1 MLFIET
7 KLKGAFV
14 IELEKYSDDRGFF
27 SRAWCQKE
35 FKEQGI
41 NSRFV
46 QANIGFSK
54 NSGTIRGIHYQIAP
68 FEEAKLV
75 RCIRGAIFDVVLDLR
90 PELPSFKQWFGVE
103 LSDENRKM
111 LYVPEGCAHGYQ
123 ALVDNT
129 EVFYQV
135 SQVYSPESERGIR
148 WNDPEFDIEWP
159 IDEDLVISEKDQNW
173 SDFME

>member
-14 IELEKYSDDRGFF
+14 VELEKYSDDRGFF

-123 ALVDNT
+123 TLVDNT

-135 SQVYSPESERGIR
+135 SQVYSAESERGIR

-173 SDFME
+173 PDFME

>member
-123 ALVDNT
+123 TLVDNT

-135 SQVYSPESERGIR
+135 SQVYSAESERGIR

-173 SDFME
+173 PDFME

>member
-7 KLKGAFV
+7 KIKGAFV

-41 NSRFV
+41 NSQFV

-54 NSGTIRGIHYQIAP
+54 NSATIRGIHYQIAP

-90 PELPSFKQWFGVE
+90 PELPSFKQWVGVE

-123 ALVDNT
+123 TLVDNT

-135 SQVYSPESERGIR
+135 SQVYSPGSERGIR

>member
-123 ALVDNT
+123 TLVDNT

>member
-14 IELEKYSDDRGFF
+14 VELEKYSDDRGFF

-123 ALVDNT
+123 TLVDNT

-135 SQVYSPESERGIR
+135 SQVYSAESERGIR

-173 SDFME
+173 PDFMK

>member
-123 ALVDNT
+123 TLVDNT

-135 SQVYSPESERGIR
+135 SQVYSAESERGIR

>member
-14 IELEKYSDDRGFF
+14 VELEKYSDDRGFF

-41 NSRFV
+41 NSQFV

-123 ALVDNT
+123 TLVDNT

-173 SDFME
+173 PDFME

>member
-123 ALVDNT
+123 TLVDNT
-129 EVFYQV
+129 EFFYQV
-135 SQVYSPESERGIR
+135 SQVYSPESERGIL

-173 SDFME
+173 PDFME

>member
-41 NSRFV
+41 NSQFV

-103 LSDENRKM
+103 LRDENRKM

-123 ALVDNT
+123 TLVDNT

-173 SDFME
+173 PDFME

>member
-1 MLFIET
+1 MFFIET

-14 IELEKYSDDRGFF
+14 IKLEKYSDDRGFF

-123 ALVDNT
+123 TLVDNT

-173 SDFME
+173 PDFME

>member
-123 ALVDNT
+123 TLVDNT

-135 SQVYSPESERGIR
+135 SQVYSAESERGIR

-173 SDFME
+173 PDFMK

>member
-41 NSRFV
+41 NSQFV

-123 ALVDNT
+123 TLVDNT

>member
-41 NSRFV
+41 NSQFV

-90 PELPSFKQWFGVE
+90 PESPSFKQWFGVE

-123 ALVDNT
+123 TLVDNT

-135 SQVYSPESERGIR
+135 SHVYSPECERGIR

-159 IDEDLVISEKDQNW
+159 IDEYPVISEKDQNW

>member
-7 KLKGAFV
+7 KIKGAFV
-14 IELEKYSDDRGFF
+14 VELEKYSDDRGFF

-90 PELPSFKQWFGVE
+90 PELPSFKQWFGIE

-123 ALVDNT
+123 TLVDNT

-173 SDFME
+173 LDFME

>member
-41 NSRFV
+41 NSQFV

-123 ALVDNT
+123 TLVDNT

-135 SQVYSPESERGIR
+135 SQVYSPESERGIL

-159 IDEDLVISEKDQNW
+159 TDKDLVISEKDQNW
-173 SDFME
+173 PDFME

>member
-7 KLKGAFV
+7 KLKGVFV

-123 ALVDNT
+123 TLVDNT

-159 IDEDLVISEKDQNW
+159 IEEDLVISEKDQNW

>member
-7 KLKGAFV
+7 KIKGAFV
-14 IELEKYSDDRGFF
+14 VELEKYSDDRGFF

-41 NSRFV
+41 KSQFV

-123 ALVDNT
+123 TLVDNT

-173 SDFME
+173 PDFME